1 MSGNEQGFTL
11 VLDREKKH
19 SDIPTMVVERIVSMI
34 SSDELRPGDKLPSE
48 LEMTRRFGISRISLR
63 EAMKLLEARGYIE
76 CRGRKGKYIRSFTE
90 GAVATPLED
99 FITSDNGKLSQLFEV
114 KRILDGELAFMAA
127 TRASDAD
134 ISSLM
139 RILAEV
145 EQCLGSDST
154 DCVNFVIKRYSDF
167 FLIMS
172 ESTQNTIFSHLT
184 ASMSTTLK
192 HILFGNKNGS
202 VDQRGRCSIIRDQ
215 LSSIVSAIAG
225 HSPLDARDA
234 VHRHIDFLRGE
245 QCA

>member
-11 VLDREKKH
+11 AIERGKKQ
-19 SDIPTMVVERIVSMI
+19 SDIPTMVAEYIVSMI
-34 SSDELRPGDKLPSE
+34 SSEQLKPGDKLPSE

-63 EAMKLLEARGYIE
+63 EAMKLLDARGYIE

-99 FITSDNGKLSQLFEV
+99 FITSDNAKLSQLFEV
-114 KRILDGELAFMAA
+114 KRILDGEQAFMAA

-139 RILAEV
+139 GVLAEV
-145 EQCLGSDST
+145 EQCIRSDSP
-154 DCVNFVIKRYSDF
+154 DCENLVLKRYKDF

-184 ASMSTTLK
+184 ASMSATLK
-192 HILFGNKNGS
+192 HILFGNINGPA
-202 VDQRGRCSIIRDQ
+202 DHRGRCGIIRDQ
-215 LSSIVSAIAG
+215 LSSIVSAIAV

-234 VHRHIDFLRGE
+234 AHRHIDFLRKA